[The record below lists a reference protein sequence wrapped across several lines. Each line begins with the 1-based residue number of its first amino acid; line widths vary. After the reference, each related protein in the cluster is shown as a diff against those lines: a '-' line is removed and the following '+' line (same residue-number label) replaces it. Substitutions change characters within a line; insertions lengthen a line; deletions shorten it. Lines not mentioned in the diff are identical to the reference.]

1 MKLCDFNHPFFAPV
15 WRRVAIVAAC
25 FAWAGFENSQG
36 EPVWAMLFF
45 VIGAYCLYG
54 FFLDK
59 NTRYAPDTD
68 QRSDSV
74 TGDPSHGDRENREP

>member
-1 MKLCDFNHPFFAPV
+1 
-15 WRRVAIVAAC
+15 
-25 FAWAGFENSQG
+25 
-36 EPVWAMLFF
+36 MLFF

-59 NTRYAPDTD
+59 NTRYAPDAD